1 MKIVTWNVNSVRTR
15 IDHLINLIK
24 KYSPDIICLQE
35 TKVTNDSFPEKKFLE
50 FDYFSYFCGI
60 PSYNGVAILSKI
72 KAQKVQSYNF
82 CDKKDARHIQINLGQ
97 CQIHSIYVP
106 AGGDLPDQKLNDK
119 FKHKL
124 TFLDEMDKWSLKLEK
139 KNILCGDL
147 NIAPFEDDV
156 WSHKS
161 LENVVSHTKIERDK
175 LIKIIKNGKWI
186 DCVREFINPPKNVYT
201 WWSYRS
207 PDFTKNNRGR
217 RLDHIWISNGM
228 KKDLKEVEILK
239 EFRKLIKPSDHVP
252 IIIDLKI

>member
-24 KYSPDIICLQE
+24 KYSPDIVCLQE
-35 TKVTNDSFPEKKFLE
+35 TKVIGDSFPEKKFLE
-50 FDYFSYFCGI
+50 FGYFSYFHGT

-72 KAQKVQSYNF
+72 RAQKIQSYNF
-82 CDKKDARHIQINLGQ
+82 CGKKDARHIQINLGP

-106 AGGDLPDQKLNDK
+106 AGGDLPDPKLNDK

-124 TFLDEMDKWSLKLEK
+124 TFLDEMDKWSAKLEK

-147 NIAPFEDDV
+147 NIAPLEDDV

-161 LENVVSHTKIERDK
+161 LENVVSHTKIEREK
-175 LIKIIKNGKWI
+175 LIEIIKNSKWI
-186 DCVREFINPPKNVYT
+186 DCVREFINPPENVYT

-217 RLDHIWISNGM
+217 RLDHIWISESM
-228 KKDLKEVEILK
+228 AKDLKGVQILK
-239 EFRKLIKPSDHVP
+239 EFRKLNKPSDHVP

>member
-82 CDKKDARHIQINLGQ
+82 CNKKDARHIQINLGQ

-139 KNILCGDL
+139 K
-147 NIAPFEDDV
+147 
-156 WSHKS
+156 KYS
-161 LENVVSHTKIERDK
+161 LRRLK
-175 LIKIIKNGKWI
+175 
-186 DCVREFINPPKNVYT
+186 
-201 WWSYRS
+201 YRS
-207 PDFTKNNRGR
+207 
-217 RLDHIWISNGM
+217 L
-228 KKDLKEVEILK
+228 
-239 EFRKLIKPSDHVP
+239 
-252 IIIDLKI
+252 

>member
-1 MKIVTWNVNSVRTR
+1 MQENVRTR
-15 IDHLINLIK
+15 LNSLGVED
-24 KYSPDIICLQE
+24 
-35 TKVTNDSFPEKKFLE
+35 VFLKAFNKIE
-50 FDYFSYFCGI
+50 ILDNFVRDKGI
-60 PSYNGVAILSKI
+60 
-72 KAQKVQSYNF
+72 
-82 CDKKDARHIQINLGQ
+82 
-97 CQIHSIYVP
+97 
-106 AGGDLPDQKLNDK
+106 
-119 FKHKL
+119 
-124 TFLDEMDKWSLKLEK
+124 EK

-161 LENVVSHTKIERDK
+161 LENVVSHSKIERDK

-217 RLDHIWISNGM
+217 RLDHIWISESM
-228 KKDLKEVEILK
+228 AKDLKGVQILK
-239 EFRKLIKPSDHVP
+239 EFRKLNKPSDHVP